1 METVTVECKIFPHEV
16 QMLVESETQY
26 THWWKQESKSVVFMA
41 QLDVV
46 DSSGGFVFKKS
57 S

>member
-16 QMLVESETQY
+16 RMLVESERQN
-26 THWWKQESKSVVFMA
+26 THWRKQESKSAVFMA